1 MVIHPPYEEQAKMSE
16 DKSQQVPTGCSFLIN
31 EVGFETIQT
40 PEKFTQE
47 QRMFAKTASDFMEKE
62 VFPHVED
69 LEHKDFDKMVEIM
82 KKAAEVG
89 LLLADIPEEYG
100 GLQVDK
106 STSMIITEIISQYAG
121 FAATFG
127 AQVTIGMLPTLYFGT
142 EEQKKHWLP
151 KLGSGEAF
159 AAYALTEAGSGSDA
173 LAAKTKAI
181 ESDDGEHYVVNGS
194 KMWIT
199 NAGFADLFTV
209 FCQVDGDKFSAL
221 LIEADREGVSVGA
234 EEKKMGQH
242 GSSTRQVILEDV
254 KVPKSN
260 VLGEVGK
267 GHKIAF
273 NILNIGRFKLG
284 VGSLGGSKRALM
296 LAAKY
301 ANEREQFGQPI
312 SSFGAIRS
320 KLARMAT
327 QSYALESMSYRV
339 AGYMD
344 ARLETLDAGVGDYPK
359 QAMKAIEEFAVED
372 SIMKVYGSEVSH
384 FVADQAVQIHG
395 GYGYSAEY
403 EVERMYRDVRIS
415 QIYEGTNEINRMLI
429 PGMILKRTMKGQLNL
444 FEMIQQV
451 EAALSEPKEPTPP
464 GREADPEL
472 SFEKFMTRQA
482 KQLVVY
488 TANQAIQKHMADLRE
503 QQEILLDLADMI
515 IDLYAMDSTVTR
527 TLQLIERD
535 GMAASELHRAATRL
549 QTSRAFGRIRQLAER
564 LLSHLAAGDADKL
577 TTHLEALEKLTFSPR
592 VDEIGLERQIA
603 EAVVEA
609 EKYPF

>member
-1 MVIHPPYEEQAKMSE
+1 MSE
-16 DKSQQVPTGCSFLIN
+16 DKLKQGPQGCSFLIN
-31 EVGFETIQT
+31 AVGFEEVQT
-40 PEKFTQE
+40 PEKFTEE
-47 QRMFAKTASDFMEKE
+47 QILFAKTATDFMEKE

-69 LEHKDFDKMVEIM
+69 LEHKDFDKMVEIL

-89 LLLADIPEEYG
+89 ILMADIPEEYG

-106 STSMIITEIISQYAG
+106 STSMIITEIISQYAA
-121 FAATFG
+121 FAATYG

-142 EEQKKHWLP
+142 EEQKQHWLP
-151 KLGSGEAF
+151 KLGSGEAI

-181 ESDDGEHYVVNGS
+181 EADDGEHYIVNGT

-209 FCQVDGDKFSAL
+209 FCQVDGDKFTAL
-221 LIEADREGVSVGA
+221 LVEADREGVSLGP

-254 KVPKSN
+254 KVPKAN

-284 VGSLGGSKRALM
+284 VGSLGGSKRALG

-312 SSFGAIRS
+312 SDFGAIRS
-320 KLARMAT
+320 KLARMASR
-327 QSYALESMSYRV
+327 SYALESMCYRV

-344 ARLETLDAGVGDYPK
+344 AKLEKLDSGAADYQR

-372 SIMKVYGSEVSH
+372 SIMKVYGSEVSQ
-384 FVADQAVQIHG
+384 FVADEAVQIHG

-403 EVERMYRDVRIS
+403 EVERLYRDVRIAS
-415 QIYEGTNEINRMLI
+415 IYEGTNEINRMLI

-451 EAALSEPKEPTPP
+451 EAALSEPEMPTPP
-464 GREADPEL
+464 GKEADAQL
-472 SFEKFMTRQA
+472 SFERFMTKQA

-515 IDLYAMDSTVTR
+515 IHLYAMDSTVTR

-535 GMAASELHRAATRL
+535 GLEAAKLHRAATRL
-549 QTSRAFGRIRQLAER
+549 QASDSFAEIRRLAER
-564 LLSHLAAGDADKL
+564 LLSHLAANDADKL
-577 TTHLEALEKLTFSPR
+577 TTHLEAMEKLVFNPR
-592 VDEIGLERQIA
+592 VDEISLERELA
-603 EAVVEA
+603 AAVVEV

>member
-1 MVIHPPYEEQAKMSE
+1 MS
-16 DKSQQVPTGCSFLIN
+16 DDKKSQGPQGCSFLIN
-31 EVGFETIQT
+31 KVGFEEIQT
-40 PEKFTQE
+40 PEKFTEE
-47 QRMFAKTASDFMEKE
+47 QILFAKTAQDFMEKE

-82 KKAAEVG
+82 RKAAEVG
-89 LLLADIPEEYG
+89 LLMADIPEEYG

-106 STSMIITEIISQYAG
+106 TTSMIITEIISQYAS
-121 FAATFG
+121 FAATYG

-142 EEQKKHWLP
+142 EAQKQEWLP

-159 AAYALTEAGSGSDA
+159 AAYALTEPGSGSDA
-173 LAAKTKAI
+173 LAAKTKAV
-181 ESDDGEHYVVNGS
+181 ESDDGEHYILNGT

-209 FCQVDGDKFSAL
+209 FCQVDGDKFTAIL
-221 LIEADREGVSVGA
+221 VEADREGVSLGA

-242 GSSTRQVILEDV
+242 GSSTREVNLVDV

-260 VLGEVGK
+260 VLGEIGK

-273 NILNIGRFKLG
+273 NILNVGRFKLG
-284 VGSLGGSKRALM
+284 VGSLGGVKRSIM
-296 LAAKY
+296 LAAQY
-301 ANEREQFGQPI
+301 ANERHQFGQPI

-320 KLARMAT
+320 KLAKMAT
-327 QSYALESMSYRV
+327 QAYALESMCYRV

-344 ARLETLDAGVGDYPK
+344 AKLEKLDKDAEGYAA

-372 SIMKVYGSEVSH
+372 SIMKVFGSEVSQ
-384 FVADQAVQIHG
+384 FVADEAVQIHG

-403 EVERMYRDVRIS
+403 EVERLYRDVRIS
-415 QIYEGTNEINRMLI
+415 RIYEGTNEINRMLI

-451 EAALSEPKEPTPP
+451 DAALSEPEMPTPP
-464 GREADPEL
+464 GKDADPEL
-472 SFEKFMTRQA
+472 SFERFMTEQA
-482 KQLVVY
+482 NKLVVY

-503 QQEILLDLADMI
+503 QQEILIDLADMI
-515 IDLYAMDSTVTR
+515 IHLYAMDSTVTR

-535 GMAASELHRAATRL
+535 GLDAAELHRAATRL
-549 QTSRAFGRIRQLAER
+549 QTSTSFQEIRNIAER
-564 LLSHLAAGDADKL
+564 LLSHLAASDADKL
-577 TTHLEALEKLTFSPR
+577 TTHLEALDKLTFRPR

-603 EAVVEA
+603 EKVVA
-609 EKYPF
+609 SAS